1 MLYDVCVG
9 SARNSAQPPRIDV
22 CFGSLQV
29 KRFLRLWQ
37 VARHDF
43 RILWHAVRDPRRP
56 RWLLPAVAA
65 LVVYLL
71 SPFDLIPDF
80 IPVFGLL
87 DDVVIIGMVVH
98 WLVGRLPADLR
109 EDARAHVF
117 TQRA

>member
-1 MLYDVCVG
+1 M
-9 SARNSAQPPRIDV
+9 
-22 CFGSLQV
+22 

-37 VARHDF
+37 LARHVF
-43 RILWHAVRDPRRP
+43 RILWRAVRDPRRP

-80 IPVFGLL
+80 VPVFGLL

-98 WLVGRLPADLR
+98 WLVGRLPVDVR
-109 EDARAHVF
+109 EDARAHIF

>member
-1 MLYDVCVG
+1 M
-9 SARNSAQPPRIDV
+9 
-22 CFGSLQV
+22 

-37 VARHDF
+37 IARHDF
-43 RILWHAVRDPRRP
+43 RVLSHAARDPRRP
-56 RWLLPAVAA
+56 WWLLPAVGL

-80 IPVFGLL
+80 VPVFGLL
-87 DDVVIIGMVVH
+87 DDVVVIGMVVH
-98 WLVGRLPADLR
+98 WLIGRLPFDVR

>member
-1 MLYDVCVG
+1 MPA
-9 SARNSAQPPRIDV
+9 SPREHTGIW
-22 CFGSLQV
+22 SLQV

-43 RILWHAVRDPRRP
+43 RVLWHAARDPRRP
-56 RWLLPAVAA
+56 RWLLPALAL
-65 LVVYLL
+65 LVVYLI

-80 IPVFGLL
+80 VPVFGLL
-87 DDVVIIGMVVH
+87 DDVIVIGMVVH
-98 WLVGRLPADLR
+98 WLIKRLPADVR

>member
-1 MLYDVCVG
+1 MQIKREYLPYPAG
-9 SARNSAQPPRIDV
+9 HTGTR
-22 CFGSLQV
+22 SLQV

-37 VARHDF
+37 IARHDF
-43 RILWHAVRDPRRP
+43 RVLWHAARDPRRP
-56 RWLLPAVAA
+56 RWLLPAMAL
-65 LVVYLL
+65 LVVYLI

-87 DDVVIIGMVVH
+87 DDVIVIGMVVH
-98 WLVGRLPADLR
+98 WLIKRLPVDVR